1 MQVMSAGTGI
11 THAEYNKENV
21 TTRIFQIWIQPT
33 RSGEKPSWG
42 ERPFPQGRTCRPLC
56 DPRSGFDND
65 DDALPIRTNARVVAR
80 TAAFC

>member
-1 MQVMSAGTGI
+1 MSAVTGI
-11 THAEYNKENV
+11 THAVYNKENV

-33 RSGEKPSWG
+33 RSGEKPSSG
-42 ERPFPQGRTCRPLC
+42 ARPFPKGYAPALC